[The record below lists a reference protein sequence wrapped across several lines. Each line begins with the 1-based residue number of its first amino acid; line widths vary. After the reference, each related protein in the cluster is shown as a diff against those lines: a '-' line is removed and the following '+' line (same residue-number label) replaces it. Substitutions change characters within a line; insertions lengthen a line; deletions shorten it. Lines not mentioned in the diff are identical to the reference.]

1 MGESQG
7 GEAVRRG
14 RGRGKKTP
22 ATAEV
27 WTSPG
32 AFAANAVGEV
42 TDGQRRLVA
51 GRRVRPPL
59 SAWAALLCTGAVV
72 VGSGVLVA
80 VSPDPNS
87 DLPEGRVAG
96 PLAAMGVIALLLGVH
111 TVPFALFAGLPR
123 WRARRRRRRR
133 VEALKACRVVG
144 APGVIGATGV
154 SVDGRTLVVPDGA
167 PPLPAP
173 GTYWLYW
180 LEPAH
185 DNGESLLLSA
195 EPVDAREAAGRRAH
209 AASAPVLPTP
219 DAPPDPPRRTG

>member
-1 MGESQG
+1 M
-7 GEAVRRG
+7 RRG
-14 RGRGKKTP
+14 RGRGRTTP

-32 AFAANAVGEV
+32 ALAADAVGEV
-42 TDGQRRLVA
+42 TDGQRRSVA
-51 GRRVRPPL
+51 GRRTRPPL
-59 SAWAALLCTGAVV
+59 PARAALLCTGAVV
-72 VGSGVLVA
+72 VGPGVLVA

-96 PLAAMGVIALLLGVH
+96 PLAAMGLIALLFGVH

-123 WRARRRRRRR
+123 WRARRRRRR
-133 VEALKACRVVG
+133 VEVLKACRVVG

-154 SVDGRTLVVPDGA
+154 SVAGRTIAVPDGS

-185 DNGESLLLSA
+185 GDGEPLLLPA
-195 EPVDAREAAGRRAH
+195 EPVDVREAAGRRAH
-209 AASAPVLPTP
+209 AASAHVLPAP